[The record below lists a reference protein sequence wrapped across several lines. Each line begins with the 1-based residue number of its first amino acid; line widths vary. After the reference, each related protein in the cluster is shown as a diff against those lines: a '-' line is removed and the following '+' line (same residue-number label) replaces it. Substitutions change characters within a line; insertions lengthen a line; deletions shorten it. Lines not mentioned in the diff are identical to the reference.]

1 MQYQLIGQIFECQ
14 PKQFKNKTTG
24 EVTKEFVEVTIE
36 QTVIDVNGFRQKD
49 VERVN
54 FDMEHYNDLKSNID
68 KYIVVPFEHRQW
80 RDANTKQMQSAMMMS
95 EGATYK
101 IYDKD
106 PLAQAKPSSTKS
118 AV

>member
-14 PKQFKNKTTG
+14 PKQFKNKSTG

-36 QTVIDVNGFRQKD
+36 QTVIDANGFRQKY

-54 FDMEHYNDLKSNID
+54 FDMDHYNELKSAID

-80 RDANTKQMQSAMMMS
+80 RDQNTKQMQSAMMMS
-95 EGATYK
+95 EGATYA
-101 IYDKD
+101 IYDND
-106 PLAQAKPSSTKS
+106 PLAQTKPVTIKS
-118 AV
+118 AA

>member
-14 PKQFKNKTTG
+14 PKQFRNKSTG

-36 QTVIDVNGFRQKD
+36 QTVTDADGFRQKD

-54 FDMEHYNDLKSNID
+54 FDMSHYRDLKSNID
-68 KYIVVPFEHRQW
+68 KYIVVPFEHRTW

-95 EGATYK
+95 DGAVYQ

-106 PLAQAKPSSTKS
+106 PLVQSKPTATK
-118 AV
+118 AA